1 MFAKIACAKT
11 ENECNVNKYLTTAAF
26 IIILM
31 KSLQLIIL
39 YSEYNFHNMIFYLYT
54 IILCNCYI

>member
-1 MFAKIACAKT
+1 MT